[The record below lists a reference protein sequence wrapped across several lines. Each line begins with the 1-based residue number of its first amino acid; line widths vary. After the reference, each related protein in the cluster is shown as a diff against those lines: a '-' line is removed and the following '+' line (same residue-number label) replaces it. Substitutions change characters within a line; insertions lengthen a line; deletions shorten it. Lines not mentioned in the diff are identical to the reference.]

1 MENQQFRRKFG
12 FAFRFKKPTHYD
24 QYHTSTFP
32 KIRTFISFISIKDM
46 VNKQLLQPKSIVVI
60 GASNDIKKPGGN
72 MLKNL
77 LAGGFNGPLYAVNPK
92 EEKIQGIKSY
102 STVEEIPNTD
112 LAILAIAAKYCPATI
127 QILAEEKNTKAFI
140 IISAGFGE
148 GDEQGKQWER
158 EITKTVNNAK
168 GCLIG
173 PNCIGVITETY
184 KGVFTAPVPPFNPK
198 GCDLISGSGAT
209 AVFIMEAG
217 MALGVSFANVF
228 STGNAAQT
236 TVENILEYMDLHF
249 DPKKDPLVKLLYL
262 ETVHDPQKLLK
273 HATSLIKKG
282 AKIAAIKAGS
292 TEEGSRAATSHTGAI
307 ASSDMTVRA
316 LFRKAGIVYCSSREQ
331 LLSVAAIFNYKKL
344 KGKNMAIITHA
355 GGSAVMLA
363 DQLSKGGLKVP
374 EISGPDADKLKSFLY
389 PGSSVANP
397 IDFLATGTAEQLGI
411 IIDYCEHKFDNIDA
425 MVVVFGSAGLFDV
438 ENVYNV
444 LSVKLEICDKP
455 IFPVLPSVINAQR
468 EIQSFLRKGHIHFP
482 DEVVLGKALA
492 QVYNTPPPQKMDI
505 ELPEINASKIREI
518 IDGSTSG
525 YLSPRTVTE
534 LLDAAGIPR
543 VREIV
548 ENSKEKL
555 LESIEN
561 IDFPIVMKVVGPLHK
576 SDAQG
581 VILNI
586 ANPDEAASTF
596 DQLMKIDSATA
607 VMVQPQLAGLELFVG
622 VIKEPGF
629 NHTILCGLGGIFIEV
644 LNDVSAGLSP
654 ISKHEAEKMVQS
666 LRGYKLIQ
674 GTRGKKGAN
683 EAIFV
688 EIIQKLSAL
697 VEAAPEIIE
706 MDINPLL
713 GTQEAITAVDAR
725 VRIG

>member
-1 MENQQFRRKFG
+1 
-12 FAFRFKKPTHYD
+12 
-24 QYHTSTFP
+24 
-32 KIRTFISFISIKDM
+32 M
-46 VNKQLLQPKSIVVI
+46 VNKQLLQPKSIVVV
-60 GASNDIKKPGGN
+60 GGSNDIKKPGGN
-72 MLKNL
+72 MLSNILEGDYKGEL
-77 LAGGFNGPLYAVNPK
+77 RVVNPR
-92 EEKIQGIKSY
+92 EEKVQGITSY
-102 STVEEIPNTD
+102 SSVEKIPDTD

-127 QILAEEKNTKAFI
+127 KTLAEEKNTKAFI

-148 GDEQGKQWER
+148 GDEQGKKWEE
-158 EITKTVNNAK
+158 EITATVNSVN

-173 PNCIGVITETY
+173 PNCIGVITEHY
-184 KGVFTAPVPPFNPK
+184 KGVFTAPVPSFNPK

-217 MALGVSFANVF
+217 MSLGVSFANVF

-236 TVENILEYMDLHF
+236 TVEDILEYMDNHF
-249 DPKKDPLVKLLYL
+249 DPETDPLVKLLYL
-262 ETVHDPQKLLK
+262 ETVSNPKKLLK
-273 HATSLIKKG
+273 HASSLIKKG

-316 LFRKAGIVYCSSREQ
+316 LFHKAGIVYCSSREQ
-331 LLSVAAIFNYKKL
+331 LLSVASIFNYRKL
-344 KGKNMAIITHA
+344 KGKNIAIITHA

-374 EISGPDADKLKSFLY
+374 EISGHDAEKLKSFLY
-389 PGSSVANP
+389 PGSSIANP
-397 IDFLATGTAEQLGI
+397 IDFLATGTAEQLSI

-425 MVVVFGSAGLFDV
+425 MVVVFGSAGLFNV

-455 IFPVLPSVINAQR
+455 IFPVLPSVINAQD
-468 EIQSFLRKGHIHFP
+468 EIQSFLKKGHIHFP

-492 QVYNTPPPQKMDI
+492 QVYNTPEPQSQKI
-505 ELPEINASKIREI
+505 SLPKVDTEKIRQV
-518 IDGSTSG
+518 IDAASEG
-525 YLSPRTVTE
+525 YLSPEQTVA

-543 VREIV
+543 VQEIV
-548 ENSKEKL
+548 ESSKEKL
-555 LESIEN
+555 LKAMESL
-561 IDFPIVMKVVGPLHK
+561 DFPVVMKVVGPLHK

-586 ANPDEAASTF
+586 ANTEEVSETF
-596 DQLMKIDSATA
+596 DQLMKIDEATA
-607 VMVQPQLAGLELFVG
+607 VMVQPQLTGLELFVG
-622 VIKEPGF
+622 VMKEPGF
-629 NHTILCGLGGIFIEV
+629 NHTILCGLGGIFVEM
-644 LNDVSAGLSP
+644 LNDVSARLSP
-654 ISKHEAEKMVQS
+654 ISKSEAENMIRS

-674 GTRGKKGAN
+674 GTRGKKGVN

-688 EIIQKLSAL
+688 EIIQRLSAL

-713 GTQEAITAVDAR
+713 GTQQAITAVDAR
-725 VRIG
+725 IRIN

>member
-1 MENQQFRRKFG
+1 
-12 FAFRFKKPTHYD
+12 
-24 QYHTSTFP
+24 
-32 KIRTFISFISIKDM
+32 
-46 VNKQLLQPKSIVVI
+46 
-60 GASNDIKKPGGN
+60 
-72 MLKNL
+72 MLKNI
-77 LAGGFNGPLYAVNPK
+77 LAGGFTGGLSVVNPK
-92 EEKIQGIKSY
+92 EEKVQGIKSY
-102 STVEEIPNTD
+102 ASVEEIPDVD

-127 QILAEEKNTKAFI
+127 KTLAEEKNTKAFI

-148 GDEQGKQWER
+148 GDEQGKQWEQ
-158 EITKTVNNAK
+158 EITETVNSVN

-173 PNCIGVITETY
+173 PNCIGVITEHY

-236 TVENILEYMDLHF
+236 SVEDILEYMDIHF
-249 DPKKDPLVKLLYL
+249 NPETDSHVKLLYL
-262 ETVHDPQKLLK
+262 ETISNPKKLLK
-273 HATSLIKKG
+273 HAASLIKKG

-292 TEEGSRAATSHTGAI
+292 TAEGSRAATSHTGAI

-316 LFRKAGIVYCSSREQ
+316 LFHKAGIVYCSSREQ

-344 KGKNMAIITHA
+344 KGKNIAIITHA

-374 EISGPDADKLKSFLY
+374 EISGPDAEKLKSFLY
-389 PGSSVANP
+389 PGSSIANP

-444 LSVKLEICDKP
+444 LSVKLEICNKP
-455 IFPVLPSVINAQR
+455 IFPVLPSVVNAQR
-468 EIQSFLRKGHIHFP
+468 EIQSFLKKGHIHFP

-492 QVYNTPPPQKMDI
+492 QVYNTPAPQSEKISLLAIDI
-505 ELPEINASKIREI
+505 EKVRKI
-518 IDGSTSG
+518 IDSASEG
-525 YLSPRTVTE
+525 YLSPSQTVD

-543 VREIV
+543 VQEIV
-548 ENSKEKL
+548 ENSIEKL
-555 LESIEN
+555 LAAMGSM
-561 IDFPIVMKVVGPLHK
+561 DFPVVMKVVGPLHK
-576 SDAQG
+576 SDAHG

-586 ANPDEAASTF
+586 ANKEEVAETF
-596 DQLMKIDSATA
+596 KTLMKIDAATA
-607 VMVQPQLAGLELFVG
+607 VMVQPQLVGLELFVG

-654 ISKHEAEKMVQS
+654 ISKNEAVKMMQA

-674 GTRGKKGAN
+674 GARGKKGAN

-688 EIIQKLSAL
+688 EIIQRLSAL

-706 MDINPLL
+706 MDINPLI
-713 GTQEAITAVDAR
+713 GTQRAITAVDAR
-725 VRIG
+725 ILIEKR

>member
-1 MENQQFRRKFG
+1 
-12 FAFRFKKPTHYD
+12 
-24 QYHTSTFP
+24 
-32 KIRTFISFISIKDM
+32 M

-60 GASNDIKKPGGN
+60 GGSNDTKKPGGN
-72 MLKNL
+72 MLRNILDGNYKGEL
-77 LAGGFNGPLYAVNPK
+77 RVVNPR
-92 EEKIQGIKSY
+92 EEKVQGITTY
-102 STVEEIPNTD
+102 SSVEKIPETD

-127 QILAEEKNTKAFI
+127 KILAEQKNTKAFI

-148 GDEQGKQWER
+148 GDAQGKRWEE
-158 EITKTVNNAK
+158 EITATVNNVK

-173 PNCIGVITETY
+173 PNCIGVITEHY

-236 TVENILEYMDLHF
+236 TVEDILKYMDTHF
-249 DPKKDPLVKLLYL
+249 DPETDPLVKLLYL
-262 ETVHDPQKLLK
+262 ETVSNPKKLLK
-273 HATSLIKKG
+273 HASSLIKKG

-316 LFRKAGIVYCSSREQ
+316 LFHKAGIVYCTSREQ
-331 LLSVAAIFNYKKL
+331 LLSVASIFNYKKL
-344 KGKNMAIITHA
+344 KGKNIAIITHA

-374 EISGPDADKLKSFLY
+374 EISGSDAEKLQSFLY

-397 IDFLATGTAEQLGI
+397 IDFLATGTAEQLSI

-425 MVVVFGSAGLFDV
+425 MVVVFGSAGLFNV
-438 ENVYNV
+438 QNVYNV
-444 LSVKLEICDKP
+444 LSVKLDICDKP
-455 IFPVLPSVINAQR
+455 IFPVLPSVINAEN
-468 EIQSFLRKGHIHFP
+468 EIKSFLQKGHIHFP

-492 QVYNTPPPQKMDI
+492 KVYNTPEPQSQKFS
-505 ELPEINASKIREI
+505 LPKVDTEKIRKV
-518 IDGSTSG
+518 IDSASEG
-525 YLSPRTVTE
+525 YLSPEHTVA

-543 VREIV
+543 VQEIV
-548 ENSKEKL
+548 ESSKEKL
-555 LESIEN
+555 MSAVER
-561 IDFPIVMKVVGPLHK
+561 IDFPVVMKVVGPLHK

-586 ANPDEAASTF
+586 ANTEEVSKTF
-596 DQLMKIDSATA
+596 DQLMKIDAATA
-607 VMVQPQLAGLELFVG
+607 VMVQPQLTGLELFVG
-622 VIKEPGF
+622 VMKEPGF
-629 NHTILCGLGGIFIEV
+629 NHTILCGLGGIFVEV
-644 LNDVSAGLSP
+644 LNDVSARLSP
-654 ISKHEAEKMVQS
+654 ISKPEAEKMVRS

-674 GTRGKKGAN
+674 GTRGKKGVN
-683 EAIFV
+683 EKLFV
-688 EIIQKLSAL
+688 EIIQRLSAL

-706 MDINPLL
+706 MDINPLM
-713 GTQEAITAVDAR
+713 GTQRAITAVDAR
-725 VRIG
+725 IRINSSVLI

>member
-1 MENQQFRRKFG
+1 
-12 FAFRFKKPTHYD
+12 
-24 QYHTSTFP
+24 
-32 KIRTFISFISIKDM
+32 M
-46 VNKQLLQPKSIVVI
+46 VNTQLLHPNSIVVI
-60 GASNDIKKPGGN
+60 GASNDTKKPGGN
-72 MLKNL
+72 MLKNI
-77 LAGGFNGPLYAVNPK
+77 LAGDFKGNLSVVNPK

-102 STVEEIPNTD
+102 SSVEEIPNTD
-112 LAILAIAAKYCPATI
+112 LAILAIAAKYCPAAIKT
-127 QILAEEKNTKAFI
+127 LAEKKNTKAFI

-148 GDEQGKQWER
+148 GDEQGKQWEQ
-158 EITKTVNNAK
+158 EITETVNKVN

-173 PNCIGVITETY
+173 PNCIGVITEYY
-184 KGVFTAPVPPFNPK
+184 KGVFTAPVPPFSSN

-236 TVENILEYMDLHF
+236 TVEDILEYMDTHF
-249 DPKKDPLVKLLYL
+249 NPETDPLVKLLYL
-262 ETVHDPQKLLK
+262 ETVSNPKKLLK
-273 HATSLIKKG
+273 HASSLIKKG

-316 LFRKAGIVYCSSREQ
+316 LFHKAGIVYCSSREQ

-344 KGKNMAIITHA
+344 KGKNIAIITHA

-374 EISGPDADKLKSFLY
+374 EISGPDAEKLKTFLY

-425 MVVVFGSAGLFDV
+425 MVVVFGSAGLFNV

-468 EIQSFLRKGHIHFP
+468 EIKSFLKKGHIHFP

-492 QVYNTPPPQKMDI
+492 QVYDTPEPQSHKISLPKIDI
-505 ELPEINASKIREI
+505 EKIRTV
-518 IDGSTSG
+518 IDSASAG
-525 YLSPRTVTE
+525 YLSPEETVE

-543 VREIV
+543 VQEIV

-555 LESIEN
+555 LQAIEN
-561 IDFPIVMKVVGPLHK
+561 IDFPVVMKVVGPLHK

-581 VILNI
+581 VVLNI
-586 ANPDEAASTF
+586 ANKEEAADTF
-596 DQLMKIDSATA
+596 DSLIKIEATTA
-607 VMVQPQLAGLELFVG
+607 IMVQPQLAGLELFVG
-622 VIKEPGF
+622 VMKEPGF

-644 LNDVSAGLSP
+644 LNDVSARLSP
-654 ISKHEAEKMVQS
+654 ISKNEAEKMVQS

-674 GTRGKKGAN
+674 GARGQKGVN
-683 EAIFV
+683 EKIFV
-688 EIIQKLSAL
+688 EIIQRLSAL

-706 MDINPLL
+706 MDINPLI
-713 GTQEAITAVDAR
+713 GTQHVITAVDAR
-725 VRIG
+725 IRIGRP

>member
-1 MENQQFRRKFG
+1 M
-12 FAFRFKKPTHYD
+12 
-24 QYHTSTFP
+24 
-32 KIRTFISFISIKDM
+32 I
-46 VNKQLLQPKSIVVI
+46 NKQLLQPKSIVVI

-72 MLKNL
+72 MLKNI
-77 LAGGFNGPLYAVNPK
+77 LAGGFTGELSVINPK

-102 STVEEIPNTD
+102 KSVKEIPETD
-112 LAILAIAAKYCPATI
+112 LAILAIPAKYCPETI
-127 QILAEEKNTKAFI
+127 KTLAKEKNTRAFI

-148 GDEQGKQWER
+148 AGEDGKTWEQ
-158 EITKTVNNAK
+158 EIEKTVNSVD

-173 PNCIGVITETY
+173 PNCIGVITEHY

-228 STGNAAQT
+228 STGNGAQT
-236 TVENILEYMDLHF
+236 SAEDILEYMDIHF
-249 DPKKDPLVKLLYL
+249 NPETDSLVKLLYL
-262 ETVHDPQKLLK
+262 ETISNPKKLLK
-273 HATSLIKKG
+273 HASSLIKKG

-292 TEEGSRAATSHTGAI
+292 TAEGSRAATSHTGAI

-316 LFRKAGIVYCSSREQ
+316 LFNKAGIVYCSSREQ

-344 KGKNMAIITHA
+344 KGKNIAIITHA

-374 EISGPDADKLKSFLY
+374 EIAGPDAEKLKSFLY
-389 PGSSVANP
+389 PGSSIANP

-411 IIDYCEHKFDNIDA
+411 IIDYCEHKFDHIDA

-444 LSVKLEICDKP
+444 LSVKLEICNKP
-455 IFPVLPSVINAQR
+455 IFPVLPSVVNAQR
-468 EIQSFLRKGHIHFP
+468 EIQSFLKKGHIHFP

-492 QVYNTPPPQKMDI
+492 QVFNTPEPTSEEILLLEIDI
-505 ELPEINASKIREI
+505 EKIRKV
-518 IDGSTSG
+518 IDSASEG
-525 YLSPRTVTE
+525 YLSTSQTVDV
-534 LLDAAGIPR
+534 LDAAGIPR
-543 VREIV
+543 VLEVV

-555 LESIEN
+555 LAAMGKM
-561 IDFPIVMKVVGPLHK
+561 DFPVVMKVVGPLHK
-576 SDAQG
+576 SDEMG
-581 VILNI
+581 VVMNI
-586 ANPDEAASTF
+586 ANKEEAAETF
-596 DQLMKIDSATA
+596 DILMKIDSATA

-622 VIKEPGF
+622 VIKEPNF

-654 ISKHEAEKMVQS
+654 ISKNEAQKMVQS

-674 GTRGKKGAN
+674 GARGKKGAN
-683 EAIFV
+683 ETIFV
-688 EIIQKLSAL
+688 EIIQRLSAL

-706 MDINPLL
+706 MDINPLM
-713 GTQEAITAVDAR
+713 GTQRAITAVDAR
-725 VRIG
+725 IRIG

>member
-1 MENQQFRRKFG
+1 
-12 FAFRFKKPTHYD
+12 
-24 QYHTSTFP
+24 
-32 KIRTFISFISIKDM
+32 M
-46 VNKQLLQPKSIVVI
+46 VNTQLLQPQSIVVI
-60 GASNDIKKPGGN
+60 GGSNDTKKPGGN
-72 MLKNL
+72 MLKNII
-77 LAGGFNGPLYAVNPK
+77 AGGFKGELCVVNPK
-92 EEKIQGIKSY
+92 EEKVQGIKSFA
-102 STVEEIPNTD
+102 TVEEIPDTD

-127 QILAEEKNTKAFI
+127 KTLATGKNTKAFI

-148 GDEQGKQWER
+148 GDEQGKLWEE
-158 EITKTVNNAK
+158 EITKIVNSVN

-173 PNCIGVITETY
+173 PNCIGVITEYY
-184 KGVFTAPVPPFNPK
+184 KGVFTAPVPPFSPK

-236 TVENILEYMDLHF
+236 TVEDILEYMDNHF
-249 DPKKDPLVKLLYL
+249 NPETDPLVKLLYL
-262 ETVHDPQKLLK
+262 ETVSNPKKLLK
-273 HATSLIKKG
+273 HAASLIKKG

-292 TEEGSRAATSHTGAI
+292 TAEGSRAATSHTGAI

-316 LFRKAGIVYCSSREQ
+316 LFHKAGIVYCSSREQ

-344 KGKNMAIITHA
+344 KGKNIAIITHA

-374 EISGPDADKLKSFLY
+374 EISGADAEKLKSFLY

-411 IIDYCEHKFDNIDA
+411 IIDYCEHKFNNIDA

-468 EIQSFLRKGHIHFP
+468 EIQSFLKKGHIHFP

-492 QVYNTPPPQKMDI
+492 QVYNTPEPQSHKI
-505 ELPEINASKIREI
+505 ALPEIDVEKIRNI
-518 IDGSTSG
+518 IDSASEG
-525 YLSPRTVTE
+525 YLTTSETVGIM
-534 LLDAAGIPR
+534 DAAGIPR
-543 VREIV
+543 VHEIV

-555 LESIEN
+555 LDAIETT
-561 IDFPIVMKVVGPLHK
+561 DFPVVMKVVGPLHK

-586 ANPDEAASTF
+586 ANKDEAAETF
-596 DQLMKIDSATA
+596 DTLMKIDSATA

-622 VIKEPGF
+622 VMKEPGF

-644 LNDVSAGLSP
+644 LNDVAARLSP
-654 ISKHEAEKMVQS
+654 ISKNEATKMVQS

-674 GTRGKKGAN
+674 GTRGQKGAN

-688 EIIQKLSAL
+688 EIIQRLSAL

-706 MDINPLL
+706 MDINPLI
-713 GTQEAITAVDAR
+713 GTQYAITAVDAR
-725 VRIG
+725 IRIEKYKD

>member
-1 MENQQFRRKFG
+1 
-12 FAFRFKKPTHYD
+12 
-24 QYHTSTFP
+24 
-32 KIRTFISFISIKDM
+32 
-46 VNKQLLQPKSIVVI
+46 
-60 GASNDIKKPGGN
+60 
-72 MLKNL
+72 MLKNI
-77 LAGGFNGPLYAVNPK
+77 LAGGFKGELCVVNPK
-92 EEKIQGIKSY
+92 EEKVQGIKSY
-102 STVEEIPNTD
+102 SSVEEIPDTD

-127 QILAEEKNTKAFI
+127 KTLAEEKNTKAFI

-148 GDEQGKQWER
+148 ADEEGKQWEQ
-158 EITKTVNNAK
+158 EIKETVDKVN

-173 PNCIGVITETY
+173 PNCIGVITEHY

-236 TVENILEYMDLHF
+236 TVEDILEYMDIHF
-249 DPKKDPLVKLLYL
+249 NPETDPLVKLLYL
-262 ETVHDPQKLLK
+262 ETISNPKKLLK
-273 HATSLIKKG
+273 HASSLIKKG
-282 AKIAAIKAGS
+282 AKLAAIKAGS

-316 LFRKAGIVYCSSREQ
+316 LFHKAGIVYCSSREQ

-344 KGKNMAIITHA
+344 KGKNIAIITHA

-374 EISGPDADKLKSFLY
+374 EISGPDAEKLKTFLY
-389 PGSSVANP
+389 PGSSIANP

-411 IIDYCEHKFDNIDA
+411 IIDYCEHKFHNIDA
-425 MVVVFGSAGLFDV
+425 MIVVFGSAGLFNV

-444 LSVKLEICDKP
+444 LSVKLEICNKP
-455 IFPVLPSVINAQR
+455 IFPVLPSVVNAQK
-468 EIQSFLRKGHIHFP
+468 EIQSFLKKGHIHFP

-492 QVYNTPPPQKMDI
+492 QVYNTPEPQLEETPLLKNDI
-505 ELPEINASKIREI
+505 DKIRKV
-518 IDGSTSG
+518 IDSAANG
-525 YLSPRTVTE
+525 YLSTSQTVD
-534 LLDAAGIPR
+534 LLDAARIPR
-543 VREIV
+543 VQEIV
-548 ENSKEKL
+548 ENSKEDL
-555 LESIEN
+555 LNAMGSM
-561 IDFPIVMKVVGPLHK
+561 DFPVVMKVVGPLHK
-576 SDAQG
+576 SDAMG
-581 VILNI
+581 VVMNI
-586 ANPDEAASTF
+586 ANKEEVEETF
-596 DQLMKIDSATA
+596 DLLMNIEDTIA
-607 VMVQPQLAGLELFVG
+607 VMVQPQLAGLELYVG

-644 LNDVSAGLSP
+644 LNDVSARLSP
-654 ISKHEAEKMVQS
+654 ISKNEAEKMVQS

-674 GTRGKKGAN
+674 GARGKKGAN

-688 EIIQKLSAL
+688 EIIQRLSAL

-706 MDINPLL
+706 MDINPLI
-713 GTQEAITAVDAR
+713 GTQRAITAVDAR
-725 VRIG
+725 IRIEKT